1 MLQTSTNIETIEMK
15 VIVED
20 LSSDITLEMPNFD
33 IKQIDIGHSFCIEYM
48 DKNKNVKKME
58 GFVQTIKHVIDMNC
72 YETAYI
78 QIDK

>member
-1 MLQTSTNIETIEMK
+1 MK

-20 LSSDITLEMPNFD
+20 LSSNVTMEMPKFD
-33 IKQIDIGHSFCIEYM
+33 IRLIDIGHTLSIEYL
-48 DKNKNVKKME
+48 DKNNNVKKME
-58 GFVQTIKHVIDMNC
+58 GFVQTIKHLIDVDC

>member
-1 MLQTSTNIETIEMK
+1 MK
-15 VIVED
+15 VIVEY
-20 LSSDITLEMPNFD
+20 LSSNITLEIPNFD
-33 IKQIDIGHSFCIEYM
+33 IKHIDIGHTLSIEYL

-58 GFVQTIKHVIDMNC
+58 GFVQTIKHVIDMKC

>member
-1 MLQTSTNIETIEMK
+1 MEMK

-20 LSSDITLEMPNFD
+20 LSSNITLEMPNFD
-33 IKQIDIGHSFCIEYM
+33 IKHIDIGHTLSIEYM

-58 GFVQTIKHVIDMNC
+58 GFVQSIKHVIEMNC

>member
-1 MLQTSTNIETIEMK
+1 MK

-20 LSSDITLEMPNFD
+20 LNSNVTLEMPKFD
-33 IKQIDIGHSFCIEYM
+33 IKLIDIGHTLSIEYL
-48 DKNKNVKKME
+48 DKNNNVKKME
-58 GFVQTIKHVIDMNC
+58 GFVQTIKHLIDVNC

>member
-1 MLQTSTNIETIEMK
+1 MK
-15 VIVED
+15 VVVED
-20 LSSDITLEMPNFD
+20 LSSNITLEMPNFD
-33 IKQIDIGHSFCIEYM
+33 IKHIDIGHTVSIEYL

-58 GFVQTIKHVIDMNC
+58 GFVQTIKHIIDVNC

>member
-1 MLQTSTNIETIEMK
+1 MK

-20 LSSDITLEMPNFD
+20 LSSNITLEMPNFD
-33 IKQIDIGHSFCIEYM
+33 IKHIDIRHTLSIEYM

-58 GFVQTIKHVIDMNC
+58 GFVQSIKHVIDMNC

>member
-1 MLQTSTNIETIEMK
+1 MLGGLNMK

-20 LSSDITLEMPNFD
+20 LSSNVTLEMPKFD
-33 IKQIDIGHSFCIEYM
+33 IKLIDIGHTLSIEYL
-48 DKNKNVKKME
+48 DKNNNVKKME
-58 GFVQTIKHVIDMNC
+58 GFVQTIKHLIDVDC

>member
-1 MLQTSTNIETIEMK
+1 MK

-20 LSSDITLEMPNFD
+20 LSSNITLEIPNFD
-33 IKQIDIGHSFCIEYM
+33 IKHIDIGHSVSIEYLV
-48 DKNKNVKKME
+48 KNKNVEKME

>member
-1 MLQTSTNIETIEMK
+1 MK

-20 LSSDITLEMPNFD
+20 LSSNITLEMPNFD
-33 IKQIDIGHSFCIEYM
+33 IKHIDIRHTLSIEYM

-58 GFVQTIKHVIDMNC
+58 GFVQTIKHIIDMKC

>member
-1 MLQTSTNIETIEMK
+1 MK

-20 LSSDITLEMPNFD
+20 LSSNVTMEMPKFD
-33 IKQIDIGHSFCIEYM
+33 IRLIDIGHTLSIEYL
-48 DKNKNVKKME
+48 DKNNNLKKME
-58 GFVQTIKHVIDMNC
+58 GFFQTIKHLIDMDC